1 MNHHHVVTVIFV
13 FISTIVGVIAGFI
26 PPFLLVMTGMGGA
39 GMGAFAVGTL
49 IGAIG
54 GGGGLP
60 LYVFWQR
67 QRHYR
72 YRAIATERL
81 ALFMGMGLLLLAGLA
96 VGMLT
101 VLSAQPEEMSQ
112 HFEGVLQMLAYLPF
126 LLPTLGATFILS
138 RSRFSA
144 KYS

>member
-1 MNHHHVVTVIFV
+1 MNHHHVVTVILV
-13 FISTIVGVIAGFI
+13 FISTIVGVIAGFTL
-26 PPFLLVMTGMGGA
+26 PFLLVITGMGGV

-81 ALFMGMGLLLLAGLA
+81 ALFMGVGLLLLAGLA

-101 VLSAQPEEMSQ
+101 VLYAQPDEIRQ
-112 HFEGVLQMLAYLPF
+112 NFEGVLQMVAYLPF

-138 RSRFSA
+138 RSRFSIR
-144 KYS
+144 YN